1 MRASRPGRG
10 AQARSELEK
19 STARLLS
26 GGLKRQGGKNGLGA
40 SFFSGKCC
48 HGNRRAGVCGLG
60 VVKIAY
66 SAAQVEETAKQI
78 AEMANRNERM
88 TQSILQK
95 VYDVSRPQA

>member
-1 MRASRPGRG
+1 MDWVHLFLAGS
-10 AQARSELEK
+10 AVIEIAV
-19 STARLLS
+19 
-26 GGLKRQGGKNGLGA
+26 LG
-40 SFFSGKCC
+40 F
-48 HGNRRAGVCGLG
+48 VIWG

-66 SAAQVEETAKQI
+66 STAQVEETAKQI

>member
-1 MRASRPGRG
+1 MDWVHLFLVGSAVMEI
-10 AQARSELEK
+10 AV
-19 STARLLS
+19 
-26 GGLKRQGGKNGLGA
+26 LG
-40 SFFSGKCC
+40 F
-48 HGNRRAGVCGLG
+48 VVWG

-95 VYDVSRPQA
+95 VYDVSRPQV